1 LLCIGVISW
10 ISGQTLI
17 NIGGITRTIP
27 LTGVPMP
34 FLSYGGSSLIM
45 VMAAVG
51 VLLSVSRYSSGERV
65 HVSGPSGKR
74 TAPGRPRKRKAAPRR
89 PAYGR
94 GAV

>member
-1 LLCIGVISW
+1 
-10 ISGQTLI
+10 
-17 NIGGITRTIP
+17 
-27 LTGVPMP
+27 MP

-51 VLLSVSRYSSGERV
+51 VLLSVSRYSSSERV
-65 HVSGPSGKR
+65 HASGPSGR
-74 TAPGRPRKRKAAPRR
+74 RAAPPKPRRRKPSARR